1 METQEILSTVTDNLI
16 KGLINTMDL
25 STIMMILGVVIFI
38 FLIAFFRSSNEI
50 IELEEAKYIKK
61 GALFT
66 VAERSFYG
74 VLEQAISKEYKVF
87 GKVRVADVLKP
98 TSYLSKSDWQIAFNK
113 ISGKHFDYVLCD
125 THTLDVV
132 AVIELDDKSHNSQ
145 KAKKRD
151 DFINGACEGSGLKLI
166 RFKALQGYQIDVIRK
181 HIITSLGNDESE
193 NSTVNSSSEILKEES
208 KKGLSDLDIEN
219 KPGKQPKAA
228 EKISSSK
235 LAKKLAMKTP
245 EFLEKMVSSGYLI
258 LDDDKHKLTDKGKKA
273 NVEYV
278 IKSRF
283 GGYFLWPEN
292 FKLN

>member
-1 METQEILSTVTDNLI
+1 
-16 KGLINTMDL
+16 MDF
-25 STIMMILGVVIFI
+25 SIIITILGGLCFI
-38 FLIAFFRSSNEI
+38 FLIVFFISSNKTTEP
-50 IELEEAKYIKK
+50 EEVKYIKK
-61 GALFT
+61 GALFS

-151 DFINGACEGSGLKLI
+151 DFINGACNGSGLKLI
-166 RFKALQGYQIDVIRK
+166 RFKVLQGYQIEAIRK
-181 HIITSLGNDESE
+181 HIITSLSNDEPE

-208 KKGLSDLDIEN
+208 KKELSDLDIEN
-219 KPGKQPKAA
+219 KSGKQPKSA

-235 LAKKLAMKTP
+235 LAKKLEMKTP

-258 LDDDKHKLTDKGKKA
+258 LDGDKHKLTDKGKKA
-273 NVEYV
+273 NAEYV
-278 IKSRF
+278 SKARF
-283 GGYFLWPEN
+283 GGYFLWPED